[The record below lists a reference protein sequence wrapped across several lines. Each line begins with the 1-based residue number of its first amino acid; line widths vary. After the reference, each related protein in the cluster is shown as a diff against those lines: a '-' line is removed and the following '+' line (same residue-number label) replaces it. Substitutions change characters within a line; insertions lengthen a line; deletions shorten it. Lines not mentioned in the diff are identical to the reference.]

1 MICVIIPVYNRDEFI
16 RRSIESVLKQ
26 TLPASQIIVVD
37 DGSSDVTPKVLQK
50 YSNSI
55 DIITTKNKG
64 VSHAR
69 NLGITH
75 SKAKWITF
83 LDSDDEWHERKLE
96 LQYSFHQKNPQILF
110 SHTLEKWVKNGKI
123 IKQKK
128 HHKKPKGWCFGE
140 NISFCKIAPS
150 SVMIA
155 REVLERV
162 GCFDESLSVCEDF
175 DLWLRVLKNYE
186 LGLIEKELVTKYA
199 GHKDQLSIK
208 YHSMDVQRIYA
219 LNKHIEVKGVKEE
232 IIKKYQILIQGAL
245 KRDREERAYI
255 WKEELKSILFH

>member
-1 MICVIIPVYNRDEFI
+1 MI
-16 RRSIESVLKQ
+16 S
-26 TLPASQIIVVD
+26 
-37 DGSSDVTPKVLQK
+37 
-50 YSNSI
+50 
-55 DIITTKNKG
+55 
-64 VSHAR
+64 
-69 NLGITH
+69 
-75 SKAKWITF
+75 
-83 LDSDDEWHERKLE
+83 
-96 LQYSFHQKNPQILF
+96 
-110 SHTLEKWVKNGKI
+110 
-123 IKQKK
+123 
-128 HHKKPKGWCFGE
+128 
-140 NISFCKIAPS
+140 
-150 SVMIA
+150 